1 MTPFTNGDSNFPTWG
16 ENGRAETLLL
26 EWVWG
31 RGRGHQKKG
40 LLNYNWEMCNL
51 LGEFLHVFISFIFL
65 TVLE

>member
-31 RGRGHQKKG
+31 RGEGSSKKRAVK
-40 LLNYNWEMCNL
+40 LQ
-51 LGEFLHVFISFIFL
+51 LGNV
-65 TVLE
+65 